1 MSDRYAVFG
10 NPISHSRSPAIH
22 AAFAAQTGED
32 IVYTAILA
40 PLDGFAASVRDF
52 IAAGGRGANVTV
64 PFKEEA
70 FRLAARLTPRA
81 KLAGAVNTLIFAAP
95 EPAAADA
102 PALITGDNTDGAG
115 LLRDLEHNLGC
126 RIAGRRV
133 LLLGAGGA
141 ARGALGPLLAAGPA
155 QVFIANRTAE
165 KAAALASQ
173 FAQQL
178 ASPLA
183 ADASARPC
191 AAPARPEIAGGAFAD
206 LADLATLANHT
217 DPGGQGFDLVI
228 NATAASLKGEVPPLP
243 AGIYAPGSVAYDMM
257 YSPDGE
263 TPFLAAARAAGAA
276 RCADG
281 LGMLVEQAAEAFFVW
296 RGVRPDSGAVLAAL
310 RAAMHTAL
318 QDSTPAQGH
327 PK

>member
-1 MSDRYAVFG
+1 MSARYAVFG

-40 PLDGFAASVRDF
+40 PLDAFAASVHDF

-70 FRLAARLTPRA
+70 FRLAGRLTQRA
-81 KLAGAVNTLIFAAP
+81 ELAGAVNTLIFAAP
-95 EPAAADA
+95 DGEAAAGT

-155 QVFIANRTAE
+155 QVFIANRTAD

-173 FAQQL
+173 FARQL
-178 ASPLA
+178 ASTWQA
-183 ADASARPC
+183 ADATAQQVPTSAS
-191 AAPARPEIAGGAFAD
+191 PAIAGGAFAD
-206 LADLATLANHT
+206 LA
-217 DPGGQGFDLVI
+217 GQSFDLVI

-243 AGIYAPGSVAYDMM
+243 AGVHAPGSLAYDMM
-257 YSPDGE
+257 YSPDGD
-263 TPFLAAARAAGAA
+263 TPFLAAARSAGAA

-296 RGVRPDSGAVLAAL
+296 RGVRPDSTGVLAAM
-310 RAAMHTAL
+310 RTTA
-318 QDSTPAQGH
+318 PAQGQN
-327 PK
+327 K